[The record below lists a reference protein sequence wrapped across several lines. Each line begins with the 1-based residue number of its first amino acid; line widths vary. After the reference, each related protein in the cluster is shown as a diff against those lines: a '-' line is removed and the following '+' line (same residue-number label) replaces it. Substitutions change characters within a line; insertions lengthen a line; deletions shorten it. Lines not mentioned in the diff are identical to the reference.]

1 MKMISSVALL
11 LVANSAIAGSVVK
24 LESLDHNSNPPLSGT
39 VEVSVEGNAL
49 RLEGSTPGTEESG
62 SLIYKGGIEELTAID
77 HQSKQYYV
85 IDQETMEQM
94 IGQVS
99 GAMQQMEAALAEL
112 PPEQRAMAER
122 MMKQRM
128 PQMQPEVQLQ
138 TLQKTGETE
147 TINGYEC
154 EIYDVMESGRKTRDM
169 CVAPWDSIEGGAE
182 FAEVMVEM
190 ADFFEAMRK
199 GFSKGGADLM
209 GSRSEVFSHMRDI
222 NGFPVRSRGYNK
234 AGKLANESVLI
245 SSEKRNIDPAIFAPP
260 AGYQQSSL
268 N

>member
-11 LVANSAIAGSVVK
+11 LVVNSAIAGSVVK
-24 LESLDHNSNPPLSGT
+24 LESRDHNSNPPLSGT

-49 RLEGSTPGTEESG
+49 RLEGSTPGTNESG
-62 SLIYKGGIEELTAID
+62 SLIYKGDVDELTAID

-85 IDQETMEQM
+85 IDQETMDQM

-112 PPEQRAMAER
+112 PPEQREMAER

-128 PQMQPEVQLQ
+128 PQMQPQVQAQ

-147 TINGYEC
+147 TVNGYEC
-154 EIYDVMESGRKTRDM
+154 EMYDVMENTRKTRDM
-169 CVAPWDSIEGGAE
+169 CVAPWGSIEGGVE

-222 NGFPVRSRGYNK
+222 KGFPVRSRGYNT
-234 AGKLANESVLI
+234 AGKLVNESVLI
-245 SSEKRNIDPAIFAPP
+245 SSESRDIDPALFVPP
-260 AGYQQSSL
+260 AEYQQSSL